1 MYILHSSSLTF
12 LKSRDCSYW
21 FKLSGFLALFALVN
35 GLSVFITSLF
45 SFDLA
50 DNGEV
55 IVTLL
60 PVNEKFPWV
69 TPARFRPEL
78 VPEELMAPVL
88 TVSESRVLPSLND
101 SWIVA

>member
-1 MYILHSSSLTF
+1 MFKRSVSL
-12 LKSRDCSYW
+12 
-21 FKLSGFLALFALVN
+21 
-35 GLSVFITSLF
+35 VFVIANIF
-45 SFDLA
+45 PHRPSFDLA

-88 TVSESRVLPSLND
+88 TVSGRKLPCGHEIGITLIKFSVDGGGVRANVGQAD
-101 SWIVA
+101 D

>member
-1 MYILHSSSLTF
+1 M
-12 LKSRDCSYW
+12 
-21 FKLSGFLALFALVN
+21 
-35 GLSVFITSLF
+35 VFITSLF

-88 TVSESRVLPSLND
+88 TVSGSRVLPSLND

>member
-1 MYILHSSSLTF
+1 M
-12 LKSRDCSYW
+12 
-21 FKLSGFLALFALVN
+21 LFD
-35 GLSVFITSLF
+35 VFSHRSP

-88 TVSESRVLPSLND
+88 TVSGTKLPFENDQRSLHNSD
-101 SWIVA
+101 LISS